1 MNEVDHREI
10 TKRIKGLI
18 SKNKISEYRV
28 RTKTKIPSASF
39 SNMINNKAPWKLDH
53 LMRIAT
59 FFNVTCNWLVHGK
72 EEYLD
77 DLLTFKLN
85 ELEREIKSLKNDIK
99 VYEKIVEI
107 VNERESKNNSKIFS
121 F

>member
-1 MNEVDHREI
+1 MNKVDHHEI
-10 TKRIKGLI
+10 TRRIRGLI

-28 RTKTKIPSASF
+28 RIETKIPPASF
-39 SNMINNKAPWKLDH
+39 SNMINNKAFWKLDH

-59 FFNVTCNWLVHGK
+59 YFNVTCNWLVHGK

-85 ELEREIKSLKNDIK
+85 ELEKEIKSLKNDIK
-99 VYEKIVEI
+99 TYDKIVEI
-107 VNERESKNNSKIFS
+107 VNEKESKK
-121 F
+121 

>member
-1 MNEVDHREI
+1 MNKVHREI
-10 TKRIKGLI
+10 TRRIRGLI

-28 RTKTKIPSASF
+28 RTKTKIPAASF
-39 SNMINNKAPWKLDH
+39 SNMINNKAPWKLDY
-53 LMRIAT
+53 LVRIAT
-59 FFNVTCNWLVHGK
+59 YFNVTCNWLVHGK

-99 VYEKIVEI
+99 AYEKIVEI
-107 VNERESKNNSKIFS
+107 VNERESRK
-121 F
+121 